1 MIVAVYAIAKNEAQ
15 HVERWAES
23 AAEADRVILV
33 DTGSTDNTVA
43 IAELMGVTTFTRTF
57 TPWRFDTARNTSLA
71 LVPDGVDYCIA
82 LDLDEQLQPG
92 WRDALQVAHDNGWT
106 RPRYRYTWSWN
117 PDGSPGLVYG
127 GDKIH
132 ARHGYTWRHPVHEVI
147 TPLGEET
154 QGWVDLEIHHHP
166 DPTKS
171 RAQYLPLL
179 ELAVRE
185 DPNDDRNAYYYA
197 RELLFSG
204 ENDAASRE
212 FHRYLALPRATWDAE
227 RSKAMRYLATIE
239 HNRAEH
245 WLLRAAA
252 EAPHR
257 REPWVDLA
265 RHYHDTHNWPACY
278 GAALRA
284 LAIIDKP
291 LEYLCEDDAWGY
303 LPHDLAALAAYH
315 LGLIDQAAQH
325 GRDALAIA
333 PDNPRLITNLTYYEG
348 ESWSARPAVKSSTP

>member
-1 MIVAVYAIAKNEAQ
+1 MRVAVYAIAKNEAQ
-15 HVERWAES
+15 HVDAWVES
-23 AAEADRVILV
+23 ANDADHIILL
-33 DTGSTDNTVA
+33 DTGSTDKTVER
-43 IAELMGVTTFTRTF
+43 AEANGVTVRFRTF
-57 TPWRFDTARNTSLA
+57 DPWRFDIARNASLA
-71 LVPDGVDYCIA
+71 FVPNGVDYCIA

-92 WRDALQVAHDNGWT
+92 WRDALEVAHAKGWT
-106 RPRYRYTWSWN
+106 RPRYRYTWSWEA
-117 PDGSPGLVYG
+117 DGSPGLVYG

-147 TPLGEET
+147 TPLRPET

-179 ELAVRE
+179 KLAVDE
-185 DPNDDRNAYYYA
+185 DPHDDRNAYYYA
-197 RELLFSG
+197 RELLFAG
-204 ENDAASRE
+204 DKAEALTQ
-212 FHRYLALPRATWDAE
+212 FQRYLALPRATWDAE
-227 RSKAMRYLATIE
+227 RSKAMRYLATLE
-239 HNRAEH
+239 PHRAEH

-265 RHYHDTHNWPACY
+265 RHYYTHHNWAACY

-284 LAIIDKP
+284 LQITEKP
-291 LEYLCEDDAWGY
+291 LEYLCEADAWGY
-303 LPHDLAALAAYH
+303 LPHDLAAIAAWH
-315 LGLIDQAAQH
+315 LRITDQAAQH

-333 PDNPRLITNLTYYEG
+333 PHDPRLKSNLEHYREG
-348 ESWSARPAVKSSTP
+348 TWNARPAVNSSTP

>member
-1 MIVAVYAIAKNEAQ
+1 MKVAVYAIAKNEAA
-15 HVERWAES
+15 HIDAWATS
-23 AAEADRVILV
+23 AKDADTVLLV
-33 DTGSTDNTVA
+33 DTGSTDDTVTLA
-43 IAELMGVTTFTRTF
+43 QQAGITVHTRTF

-71 LVPDGVDYCIA
+71 LIPDDIDYCIA

-92 WRDALQVAHDNGWT
+92 WRDALQVARENGWT

-179 ELAVRE
+179 RQAVDE
-185 DPNDDRNAYYYA
+185 DPHDDRNAYYYA
-197 RELLFSG
+197 RELFFAG
-204 ENDAASRE
+204 QSRE
-212 FHRYLALPRATWDAE
+212 AAEQFHRYLQLPRATWDAE
-227 RSKAMRYLATIE
+227 RSKAMRYLGSIDKTNA
-239 HNRAEH
+239 HK
-245 WLLRAAA
+245 WLLKACA

-265 RHYHDTHNWPACY
+265 RHYHDTRQWAACY
-278 GAALRA
+278 GAAQQA
-284 LAIIDKP
+284 LNITEMP
-291 LEYLCEDDAWGY
+291 LEYLCEADAWGHQ
-303 LPHDLAALAAYH
+303 PHDLAALAAYH
-315 LGLIDQAAQH
+315 LNMSAAALRH
-325 GRDALAIA
+325 GSDALAHE
-333 PDNPRLITNLTYYEG
+333 PDCPRLTSNLAYYKEA
-348 ESWSARPAVKSSTP
+348 SWNAQHVETTSTQ

>member
-1 MIVAVYAIAKNEAQ
+1 MRVAVYSIAKNEANNIDA
-15 HVERWAES
+15 WAQS
-23 AAEADRVILV
+23 AQDADQLVLV
-33 DTGSTDNTVA
+33 DTGSTDDTVTRA
-43 IAELMGVTTFTRTF
+43 TTAGITTHQRTF
-57 TPWRFDTARNTSLA
+57 TPWRFDIARNTSLA
-71 LVPDGVDYCIA
+71 LIPDNIDYCIA

-106 RPRYRYTWSWN
+106 RPRYRYTWSWQ

-147 TPLGEET
+147 TPLGHET

-179 ELAVRE
+179 ELAVAE
-185 DPNDDRNAYYYA
+185 DPDDDRNAYYFA
-197 RELLFSG
+197 RELLFAG
-204 ENDAASRE
+204 DRSRSLAE
-212 FHRYLALPRATWDAE
+212 FERYLALPRATWDAE
-227 RSKAMRYLATIE
+227 RSKAMRYVAQLQPD
-239 HNRAEH
+239 RAEH

-265 RHYHDTHNWPACY
+265 RHYHDQRNWPACY

-284 LAIIDKP
+284 LQITEKP
-291 LEYLCEDDAWGY
+291 LEYLCEADAWGY
-303 LPHDLAALAAYH
+303 LPHDLAALAAWH
-315 LGLIDQAAQH
+315 LGLHTSALEH
-325 GRDALAIA
+325 GTHALALNQ
-333 PDNPRLITNLTYYEG
+333 DNPRLQTNHIHYQE
-348 ESWSARPAVKSSTP
+348 AVDAHR